1 LETNSIKPQVMKK
14 SVIFFFVTML
24 FAISGCSKKSVDID
38 AEKAAIKKVLVNE
51 TSAYLKQDLVA
62 VLDVF
67 TQDEKTI
74 YLSVGSQGYK
84 EIIGFEDIMKYLRA
98 SSKSDWSAYTDYKVE
113 KSNWNIN
120 ITGNNAIIY
129 FNQTMHFKMDGEPM
143 DTHSKEIRYMEKIKG
158 DWKIVMLAWIDMSFF
173 EKDVEEKTF

>member
-1 LETNSIKPQVMKK
+1 MKK
-14 SVIFFFVTML
+14 SVLFIVVTML
-24 FAISGCSKKSVDID
+24 FAMYGCSEKSVDID
-38 AEKAAIKKVLVNE
+38 AEKAAIKKVLTDE

-62 VLDVF
+62 VLDAFV
-67 TQDEKTI
+67 QDEKAI

-84 EIIGFEDIMKYLRA
+84 EIIGFEDITKYFRA

-120 ITGNNAIIY
+120 ISGNNAMVY
-129 FNQTMHFKMDGEPM
+129 FNQTMHFKMNGEPM
-143 DTHSKEIRYMEKIKG
+143 DTHSKEIRFMEKIKG

-173 EKDVEEKTF
+173 EDEVKGKTF

>member
-1 LETNSIKPQVMKK
+1 MKK
-14 SVIFFFVTML
+14 SVLFIFIVIC
-24 FAISGCSKKSVDID
+24 FALSGCSKKSVDID
-38 AEKAAIKKVLVNE
+38 AEKAAIKKVLVSE
-51 TSAYLKQDLVA
+51 TSAYLKQDLVG

-67 TQDEKTI
+67 AQDEKTI

-84 EIIGFEDIMKYLRA
+84 EIIGFKDITKYFRA

-120 ITGNNAIIY
+120 ITGNNAMVY

-143 DTHSKEIRYMEKIKG
+143 DTHSKEIRYMEKQKG

-173 EKDVEEKTF
+173 EKDVKGKTF

>member
-1 LETNSIKPQVMKK
+1 MKK
-14 SVIFFFVTML
+14 SVLFIVITML
-24 FAISGCSKKSVDID
+24 FAMYGCSKKSVDID
-38 AEKAAIKKVLVNE
+38 AEKAAIKKVLVSE

-67 TQDEKTI
+67 AQDEKTI

-84 EIIGFEDIMKYLRA
+84 EIIGFEDITKYFRK

-120 ITGNNAIIY
+120 INGNNAMVY
-129 FNQTMHFKMDGEPM
+129 FNQTMKFNMDGEPM
-143 DTHSKEIRYMEKIKG
+143 ETHSKEIRFMEKIKG

-173 EKDVEEKTF
+173 EKGVEEKTF

>member
-1 LETNSIKPQVMKK
+1 MKK
-14 SVIFFFVTML
+14 SVLFIFITML

-51 TSAYLKQDLVA
+51 TSAYLKQDLVGI
-62 VLDVF
+62 LDAF
-67 TQDEKTI
+67 IQDEKAI

-84 EIIGFEDIMKYLRA
+84 EIIGFEDITKHFRA

-113 KSNWNIN
+113 KSDWNIN

-129 FNQTMHFKMDGEPM
+129 FNQTMKFNMNGEPM
-143 DTHSKEIRYMEKIKG
+143 ETHSKEIRYMEKIKG

-173 EKDVEEKTF
+173 EDEVKGKTF